1 MDFFTT
7 IFNAFAEL
15 LKEVLPTSPFREFL
29 DQFAE
34 IEYLSYLNWFVPV
47 GDIII
52 VLELWLGAVSAYY
65 LYSVVMRWVKVIGD

>member
-34 IEYLSYLNWFVPV
+34 IEYLGYLNWFVPV

-52 VLELWLGAVSAYY
+52 VMELWLAAVSAYY

>member
-29 DQFAE
+29 DRFSE
-34 IEYLSYLNWFVPV
+34 IEYLGYLNWFVPV
-47 GDIII
+47 GDII
-52 VLELWLGAVSAYY
+52 VVMELWLGAVSAYY

>member
-7 IFNAFAEL
+7 IFNAFAGL

-34 IEYLSYLNWFVPV
+34 IEYLGYLNWFVTV

-52 VLELWLGAVSAYY
+52 VMELWLAAVSAYY

>member
-34 IEYLSYLNWFVPV
+34 IEYLGYLNWFVPV

-52 VLELWLGAVSAYY
+52 VMELWLSAVSAYY